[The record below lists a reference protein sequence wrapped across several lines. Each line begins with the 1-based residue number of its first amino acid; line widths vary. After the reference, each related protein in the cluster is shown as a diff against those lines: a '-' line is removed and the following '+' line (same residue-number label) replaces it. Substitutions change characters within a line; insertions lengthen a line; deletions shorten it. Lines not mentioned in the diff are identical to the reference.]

1 MITSYDFGGIVIDGK
16 TYTSDVIIT
25 PKGVN
30 AGWWRKSGHSV
41 VPEDIGEMV
50 EAAPDTII
58 LGQGKPGMMKA
69 TRELRDYLQEQGI
82 RLIEEPTARA
92 VETFNRLD
100 KEEGR
105 VCAGFHLTC

>member
-1 MITSYDFGGIVIDGK
+1 MITNYDFGRIVIDGK

-25 PKGVN
+25 SQGVN

-41 VPEDIGEMV
+41 VPEDIREMV
-50 EAAPDTII
+50 EDAPDTII

-69 TRELRDYLQEQGI
+69 TRELRDYLKEHGI
-82 RLIEEPTARA
+82 NLIEEPTAKA
-92 VETFNRLD
+92 VETYNRLD
-100 KEEGR
+100 KEKAR